1 MPKKSTMRITQSA
14 AAKLEA
20 KPDSEYTVFDNEIR
34 GFGLRVRP
42 SGSKTF
48 VLMYR
53 NEYGKQRKLTLGPY
67 GQLTVMA
74 ARQLAQA
81 KFAEVASGT
90 DPVQDKQEKRT
101 AITVGE
107 LADQYY
113 ADCEA
118 GRVIY
123 RGKTKSASTLITD
136 RGRIDRHIKPLLGNK
151 QITEL
156 TLPQVQK
163 FLTDVT
169 EGATATKEKTKT
181 RGVARV
187 TGGKGT
193 AVKAV
198 SLLSAMY
205 NYAIRKGWVEN
216 NPCKLVEKPADEK
229 RTRFL
234 RKEEYQALGEALR
247 SDHGINP
254 IAIDAIE
261 VLALTGCRRNEI
273 LNLRPENIDIE
284 GRCLRLAETKTGP
297 QIRPCGQVA
306 LQRLNI
312 LMQAYKST
320 WVFPSIKGNGPLV
333 NIRKPMVKI
342 CELAELEE
350 VTPHVLRHSYAT
362 VASELGYSELI
373 ISGLLGHAAG
383 TVTSRYAHHVD
394 YVLADAADMVS
405 KTIAERMEPDI

>member
-1 MPKKSTMRITQSA
+1 MPKRSTTRITQSVA
-14 AAKLEA
+14 SKLEVN
-20 KPDSEYTVFDNEIR
+20 PDKEYTVFDNEVK
-34 GFGLRVRP
+34 GFGLRIQP
-42 SGSKTF
+42 AGSKTF
-48 VLMYR
+48 ILMYR

-67 GQLTVMA
+67 GSLTVVA

-81 KFAEVASGT
+81 KFAEIASGN
-90 DPVQDKQEKRT
+90 DPVRNAQEKRNVL
-101 AITVGE
+101 TVGE
-107 LADQYY
+107 LADQYFE
-113 ADCEA
+113 DCKA
-118 GRVIY
+118 GRVLY
-123 RGKTKSASTLITD
+123 RGKAKSQTTINID
-136 RGRIDRHIKPLLGNK
+136 RGRIDRHIKPLLGN
-151 QITEL
+151 IHINEL
-156 TLPQVQK
+156 TMQQVQK
-163 FLTDVT
+163 FLSDVT

-198 SLLSAMY
+198 NLLSAMF
-205 NYAIRKGWVEN
+205 NYAIRNGMLEN
-216 NPCKLVEKPADEK
+216 NPCRLVEKPADGK

-234 RKEEYQALGEALR
+234 RKEEYKSLGEALI
-247 SDHGINP
+247 SDHGISP
-254 IAIDAIE
+254 ICIAAIE
-261 VLALTGCRRNEI
+261 ILALTGCRRNEI
-273 LNLRPENIDIE
+273 LNLKPENIDIE

-333 NIRKPMVKI
+333 NIRKPMLKI
-342 CELAELEE
+342 CELAEFEE

-405 KTIAERMEPDI
+405 KTIVERME